1 MSAQRSSGI
10 SSAMSPVINVM
21 RRELSG
27 YFSTPVAWVFIV
39 IFLVM
44 SGVFTFYIGSF
55 YERGMADLAPFFQF
69 HPWLYL
75 FLVPAMAMRLWA
87 EERRSGTIELLLTLP
102 LTTGQAVLGKF
113 LAAWLF
119 LGLALVLTFPVW
131 LTVNYLGNPDNGIIV
146 AGYIGSWLMAGG
158 FLAIGS
164 CMSAVTRNQVVA
176 FILSVVVCF
185 GFLLSGLPMVMNVFT
200 DWAPQ
205 ALLDVIADF
214 SFLAHFAAISKGV
227 IDLRD
232 LVYFTLVITFWLLA
246 NTIVLEIKKAD

>member
-1 MSAQRSSGI
+1 MRA
-10 SSAMSPVINVM
+10 VVNVM
-21 RRELSG
+21 RRELAG

-44 SGVFTFYIGSF
+44 SGVFTFYIGNF
-55 YERGMADLAPFFQF
+55 YERGSSDLDPFFQF

-75 FLVPAMAMRLWA
+75 FLVPAISMRLWA

-102 LTTGQAVLGKF
+102 LTTAQAVVGKF

-119 LGLALVLTFPVW
+119 IGLALLLTFPVW
-131 LTVNYLGNPDNGIIV
+131 ITVNYLGTPDNGVIV

-164 CMSAVTRNQVVA
+164 CMSALTRNQVVA
-176 FILSVVVCF
+176 FILSGVVCF
-185 GFLLSGLPMVMNVFT
+185 AFLLSGLPMVMDLFSG
-200 DWAPQ
+200 WAPQ
-205 ALLDVIADF
+205 ALLDAIAGF
-214 SFLAHFAAISKGV
+214 SFLAHFSTISRGV

-232 LVYFTLVITFWLLA
+232 LVYFALVIVFWLLA
-246 NTIVLEIKKAD
+246 TTIVLEIKKAD

>member
-1 MSAQRSSGI
+1 MSGSV
-10 SSAMSPVINVM
+10 SAVSNVM

-44 SGVFTFYIGSF
+44 AGVFTFYIGNL
-55 YERGMADLAPFFQF
+55 YARGISDLDPFFQF

-75 FLVPAMAMRLWA
+75 FLVPAIAMRLWA

-102 LTTGQAVLGKF
+102 VTTWQAVLGKF

-119 LGLALVLTFPVW
+119 VGLALLMTASIW
-131 LTVNYLGNPDNGIIV
+131 LTVNYLGNPDNGVIA
-146 AGYIGSWLMAGG
+146 AGYIGSWLMAGS

-164 CMSAVTRNQVVA
+164 CMSALTRNQVVA

-185 GFLLSGLPMVMNVFT
+185 AFLLSGLPMVMDLFT
-200 DWAPQ
+200 GWAPQ
-205 ALLDVIADF
+205 SLVDAIAGF
-214 SFLAHFAAISKGV
+214 SFLAHFSTISRGV

-232 LVYFTLVITFWLLA
+232 LVYFALVIVFWLLA
-246 NTIVLEIKKAD
+246 TTIVLEIKKAD